1 MASGRRSGMRLWHLT
16 LGVLITACVLSL
28 SRDPA
33 GAVAVIVFI
42 TGLGEVVLGTT
53 AIMALFQTLGA
64 LGEAR
69 GLAAHAEALVATTVV
84 LTVATA
90 IMCGWLFIG
99 AWIVQVAVA

>member
-1 MASGRRSGMRLWHLT
+1 MRLWHFTLT
-16 LGVLITACVLSL
+16 IVLVALVLSAAQ
-28 SRDPA
+28 DP
-33 GAVAVIVFI
+33 VATVAAIVFV

-69 GLAAHAEALVATTVV
+69 GLVAHAEALVATSVV
-84 LTVATA
+84 LAVATA
-90 IMCGWLFIG
+90 IMSAWLFVG